1 MRFALALF
9 VGLMSFW
16 PLAPASQAQQTNS
29 GGLSNEVLVI
39 DFETLFE
46 LSLFGQRVLAEQE
59 ARTAILR
66 AENRQ
71 VAAELAEEE
80 QSLTD
85 ARDSMP
91 ADEFRLLA
99 DAFDARAE
107 EIRAQRN
114 EKEQEII
121 RFIQDERERFVSEVS
136 PIVTRIM
143 SERGAGIVI
152 ERRFAFASRSS
163 LDVTQRALQLSDAIL
178 QDGSIDNAID
188 ESPN

>member
-1 MRFALALF
+1 MRLALTLF
-9 VGLMSFW
+9 VGLMSFG
-16 PLAPASQAQQTNS
+16 PLAPASQAQQTNT
-29 GGLSNEVLVI
+29 GGISNEVLVI

-143 SERGAGIVI
+143 SERGAGIVL